1 MVRAWP
7 SVAMWGLSAGV
18 ACQDPAAAPTDVS
31 ELGDAEVEVGPP
43 GDDAPS
49 PDGEGE
55 AEVEVEV
62 DAATDGVPETDDDT
76 DTTAPADTEAPADG
90 VSADD
95 IPPDGGDDAEVT
107 APTPW
112 RSALYPADWTPGLS
126 DASGARL
133 QDYSYAGYHQGALPL
148 GQGLGPDGVAG
159 LPRVSVVDHGAS
171 PGVVDPAATTDSTAA
186 FQAAIDEAA
195 SAGGGRVY
203 VPAGLYRIDGRLVVG
218 ASRVVI
224 AGDGP
229 EASRL
234 WFTAAGESYVAH
246 LRFAG
251 GEAVLAEAALTRDA
265 ATFDGSVEVADA
277 SAFSVGDDVLVGQVI
292 TEGFIA
298 EHGMTGTW
306 KAFNGTWQAFLR
318 RNVVA
323 IDTSASPH
331 RVTLDVPV
339 RYPLRVVHG
348 ATLRRVGGVIREVGL
363 EGLGIAN
370 AIEWERAWQNDQVNA
385 IAFDQVADAW
395 VRDVASFVS
404 PGAPNEGMGA
414 GAHLQSNGILV
425 SRSKRVTVA
434 DVDLAFAQHRGSGG
448 NGYLFE
454 VRQSSEVLTRD
465 ASARGGRHNFIQ
477 NWGFG
482 TTGCVWLRV
491 HGSEGGQVPL
501 GPLSDA
507 SLPAP
512 SEFHHSLATANLL
525 DSCRFDDGF
534 EAVNRGDWSTGAG
547 HSATET
553 VFWRYAGA
561 ELVSLQFGL
570 GYVIGTAPGT
580 VVSTALDL
588 LGADGTAPADMVEG
602 LGLGASLE
610 PASLYEDQLARRL
623 GVP

>member
-7 SVAMWGLSAGV
+7 SVAMWVLGAGV
-18 ACQDPAAAPTDVS
+18 ACQEAAAPADVADV
-31 ELGDAEVEVGPP
+31 GDAEVEVAPP

-49 PDGEGE
+49 PD
-55 AEVEVEV
+55 AEVEADVAL
-62 DAATDGVPETDDDT
+62 DAVTDDVPEIDPAEDA

-90 VSADD
+90 VGDD
-95 IPPDGGDDAEVT
+95 DVALDGGDDGEVT
-107 APTPW
+107 APPPW
-112 RSALYPADWTPGLS
+112 RSSLYPADWTPGIS
-126 DASGARL
+126 DGSGARI

-148 GQGLGPDGVAG
+148 GRGLGPDGVDG

-171 PGVVDPAATTDSTAA
+171 PGLVDPAATSDSTAA
-186 FQAAIDEAA
+186 FQAAIDQAA
-195 SAGGGRVY
+195 SAGGGLVY

-251 GEAVLAEAALTRDA
+251 AEAVLAEAALTRDA
-265 ATFDGSVEVADA
+265 ATFDDVVEVADA
-277 SAFSVGDDVLVGQVI
+277 SAFVVGDDVLVGQVI
-292 TEGFIA
+292 TDAFIA

-339 RYPLRVVHG
+339 RYPLRVAHG

-363 EGLGIAN
+363 EGIGIAN
-370 AIEWERAWQNDQVNA
+370 AIDWERAWQNDQVNA

-404 PGAPNEGMGA
+404 PGTPKEGMGS

-491 HGSEGGQVPL
+491 HGSEGAQVPL

-507 SLPAP
+507 ALPAP

-570 GYVIGTAPGT
+570 GYVIGSAPGT
-580 VVSTALDL
+580 TVSTALDL
-588 LGADGTAPADMVEG
+588 LGAEGTAPEDLVEG

-623 GVP
+623 GGP